1 VEKYIVVDI
10 MGYVKVKGFV
20 ANPFKRDIRLGLEF
34 LVDTGAM
41 YTSLPESMLKRLEIV
56 PTGKR
61 SFLIAS
67 GERKEFSVGEVYI
80 EVDGIGVT
88 SLVLYGSEGVPS
100 LLGVTTLELLGLQVD
115 PITGKLKPAE
125 LYLL

>member
-1 VEKYIVVDI
+1 V
-10 MGYVKVKGFV
+10 GYVKVKGFV
-20 ANPFKRDIRLGLEF
+20 ANPFDRDKRLELEF

-41 YTSLPESMLKRLEIV
+41 YTSLPESMLKRLEII

-61 SFLIAS
+61 RFLIAS
-67 GERKEFSVGEVYI
+67 GERKEFPVGEAYI
-80 EVDGIGVT
+80 EVEGIGVT

-100 LLGVTTLELLGLQVD
+100 LLGVTTLELHGLQVD

>member
-1 VEKYIVVDI
+1 VRFIVVNA
-10 MGYVKVKGFV
+10 MGYVKVKGVV
-20 ANPFKRDIRLGLEF
+20 ANPFERGKRLELEF

-41 YTSLPESMLKRLEIV
+41 YTSLPESLLKQLEIV
-56 PTGKR
+56 PMGKR

-67 GERKEFSVGEVYI
+67 GERKEFLVGEAYI

-115 PITGKLKPAE
+115 PTTGKLKPAE

>member
-1 VEKYIVVDI
+1 MVDAV
-10 MGYVKVKGFV
+10 GYVKVKGFV
-20 ANPFKRDIRLGLEF
+20 ANPFKKDRCLGLEF

-67 GERKEFSVGEVYI
+67 GERKEFQVGEVYI

-88 SLVLYGSEGVPS
+88 SLVLYGYEGVPS

>member
-1 VEKYIVVDI
+1 VVNPV
-10 MGYVKVKGFV
+10 GYVKVKGVV
-20 ANPFKRDIRLGLEF
+20 ANPLKKDKSLELEF

-41 YTSLPESMLKRLEIV
+41 YTSLPESLLQKLEIT
-56 PTGKR
+56 PTSKR

-67 GERKEFSVGEVYI
+67 GERKEFPVGEARI
-80 EVDGIGVT
+80 EVEGIGVT

-115 PITGKLKPAE
+115 PTTGKLKPAE

>member
-1 VEKYIVVDI
+1 VVDAV
-10 MGYVKVKGFV
+10 GYVKVKGFV
-20 ANPFKRDIRLGLEF
+20 ANPFDRDKCLELEF
-34 LVDTGAM
+34 LADTGAM
-41 YTSLPESMLKRLEIV
+41 YTSLPESTLKKLEIV
-56 PTGKR
+56 PMGKR

-67 GERKEFSVGEVYI
+67 GERKEFPVGEAYI
-80 EVDGIGVT
+80 EVEGIGVT

-115 PITGKLKPAE
+115 PTTGKLKPAE

>member
-1 VEKYIVVDI
+1 VVNAV
-10 MGYVKVKGFV
+10 GYVKVKGVV
-20 ANPFKRDIRLGLEF
+20 ANPLEKGKRFELEF

-41 YTSLPESMLKRLEIV
+41 YTSLPESLLKQLEIV
-56 PTGKR
+56 PVGKR

-67 GERKEFSVGEVYI
+67 GERKEFPVGEAYI
-80 EVDGIGVT
+80 EIEGIGVT

-115 PITGKLKPAE
+115 PTTGKLKPAE

>member
-1 VEKYIVVDI
+1 VVNA
-10 MGYVKVKGFV
+10 MGYVKVKGVV
-20 ANPFKRDIRLGLEF
+20 ANPFERGKRLELEF

-41 YTSLPESMLKRLEIV
+41 YTSLPESLLKQLEIV
-56 PTGKR
+56 PMGKR

-67 GERKEFSVGEVYI
+67 GERKEFLVGEAYI

-115 PITGKLKPAE
+115 PTTGKLKPAE

>member
-1 VEKYIVVDI
+1 
-10 MGYVKVKGFV
+10 MGYVKVKGIV
-20 ANPFKRDIRLGLEF
+20 ANPFNRAKRLELEF
-34 LVDTGAM
+34 LADTGSM
-41 YTSLPESMLKRLEIV
+41 YTSLPERLLKQLDIV

-61 SFLIAS
+61 IFLIAS
-67 GERKEFSVGEVYI
+67 GERKEFPIGEAYI
-80 EVDGIGVT
+80 EIEGTGVT

-115 PITGKLKPAE
+115 PTTGKLKPAE

>member
-1 VEKYIVVDI
+1 V
-10 MGYVKVKGFV
+10 GYVKVKGFV
-20 ANPFKRDIRLGLEF
+20 ANPLKKDKRIELEF
-34 LVDTGAM
+34 LVDTGSL
-41 YTSLPESMLKRLEIV
+41 YTSLPESLLKQLEIV
-56 PTGKR
+56 PVGKR

-67 GERKEFSVGEVYI
+67 GERKEFAVGEAYI
-80 EVDGIGVT
+80 EIEGIGVT
-88 SLVLYGSEGVPS
+88 SLVLYSSKEVPS

>member
-1 VEKYIVVDI
+1 MVNA
-10 MGYVKVKGFV
+10 MGYVKVKGVV
-20 ANPFKRDIRLGLEF
+20 ANPFERGKRLELEF

-41 YTSLPESMLKRLEIV
+41 YTSLPESLLKQLEIV
-56 PTGKR
+56 PMGKR

-67 GERKEFSVGEVYI
+67 GERKEFLVGEAYI

-115 PITGKLKPAE
+115 PTTGKLKPAE

>member
-1 VEKYIVVDI
+1 MVNAV
-10 MGYVKVKGFV
+10 GYVKVKGFV
-20 ANPFKRDIRLGLEF
+20 ANPSNRRKRLEQEF

-41 YTSLPESMLKRLEIV
+41 YTSLPESMLKRLEIS
-56 PTGKR
+56 PMGKR
-61 SFLIAS
+61 SFIIAS
-67 GERKEFSVGEVYI
+67 GERREFAVGEAYI
-80 EVDGIGVT
+80 EVEGVGVT

-115 PITGKLKPAE
+115 PTTGKLKPAE